1 MNRDKLRNP
10 TLGNRVWATFF
21 KQVGNQLLQPATV
34 LLSPNVL
41 VFAILETF
49 ILLTV
54 SLLLCGGLESVV
66 IY

>member
-1 MNRDKLRNP
+1 MNRDKLRYP
-10 TLGNRVWATFF
+10 TLGNRVWATLC

-41 VFAILETF
+41 VFAIIETF